1 MKSLLLALAVVAAP
15 SAALASGAESQ
26 FRSECAAKHQV
37 AAKGASNEYTF
48 AYHKG
53 QLRGEAR
60 PGKALPCSEGQY
72 NAYVAS
78 LDPARVMAANPTAAG
93 KPGTEE
99 HVFSYK
105 KGKLAPQ

>member
-1 MKSLLLALAVVAAP
+1 MKSLLLALAVASP
-15 SAALASGAESQ
+15 SLALAAGAEAQ

-37 AAKGASNEYTF
+37 SAKAAANEYTF

-72 NAYVAS
+72 SAYVAS

-93 KPGTEE
+93 KPGAEE